1 VFVSHNLKKKVILK
15 YKGLFISLINM
26 IQIESDKLLTSRL
39 DSLEQGVCVLDSR
52 VAALDDKIGHVIQM
66 NSEIL
71 LQSNQNFR
79 DMREKLDD
87 HRTELK
93 KSIRQIRGSFST
105 KCQLILFVSGLA
117 SWTLFM
123 GWIMWT

>member
-1 VFVSHNLKKKVILK
+1 
-15 YKGLFISLINM
+15 M